1 MLSCT
6 ASPSMRVDRSVRRQE
21 MTAELFAAIK
31 SGDMATVERV
41 LERDRGLVDAR
52 DGDGISPGLA
62 ALNHGRKESATADLR
77 RGPKLTVFEA
87 AAAGDLARVRELV
100 GANPAQAN
108 GVAPD
113 GYSPLG
119 LAAFF
124 KRREVVRY
132 LLGAGADPRPASR
145 DGGFTPLHSAVA
157 TDAGATD
164 IEIVRMLLDKD
175 ADPNALSQSG
185 STPLHT
191 VAFTGDRANLDLLL
205 KHGADR
211 AITNNDGK
219 TAADI
224 ARERGH
230 GEIAERLASRVAR

>member
-52 DGDGISPGLA
+52 DEDGLSPVLA
-62 ALNHGRKESATADLR
+62 ALYHGRNEIATAVLR

-145 DGGFTPLHSAVA
+145 NGGFTPLHSAVA

-164 IEIVRMLLDKD
+164 IEIVRMLLDKGG
-175 ADPNALSQSG
+175 DPNARSQSG

-191 VAFTGDRANLDLLL
+191 AAFTGDRASLELLIA
-205 KHGADR
+205 HRADP
-211 AITNNDGK
+211 AIRNKAGQ
-219 TAADI
+219 TASDI
-224 ARERGH
+224 ATERGH
-230 GEIAERLASRVAR
+230 EEVARILASRR

>member
-1 MLSCT
+1 
-6 ASPSMRVDRSVRRQE
+6 

-52 DGDGISPGLA
+52 DEDGLSPVLA
-62 ALNHGRKESATADLR
+62 ALYHGRNEIATAVLR

-145 DGGFTPLHSAVA
+145 NGGFTPLHSAVA

-164 IEIVRMLLDKD
+164 IEIVRMLLDKGG
-175 ADPNALSQSG
+175 DPNARSQSG
-185 STPLHT
+185 SRSLSPAIARVLSFSSRIVPIPPSGTRL
-191 VAFTGDRANLDLLL
+191 GKLLL
-205 KHGADR
+205 TSRPSAGTRKLPGYSR
-211 AITNNDGK
+211 P
-219 TAADI
+219 AAK
-224 ARERGH
+224 RT
-230 GEIAERLASRVAR
+230 

>member
-1 MLSCT
+1 
-6 ASPSMRVDRSVRRQE
+6 

-52 DGDGISPGLA
+52 DEDGLSPVLA
-62 ALNHGRKESATADLR
+62 ALYHGRNEIATAVLR
-77 RGPKLTVFEA
+77 RGPRLTVFEA

-113 GYSPLG
+113 GYSALG

-124 KRREVVRY
+124 KRRDVVRY
-132 LLGAGADPRPASR
+132 LLESGADPRPASR
-145 DGGFTPLHSAVA
+145 NGGFTPLHSAVA
-157 TDAGATD
+157 TDAGAAD
-164 IEIVRMLLDKD
+164 VEIVRMLLDKG
-175 ADPNALSQSG
+175 ADPNARSQSG

-191 VAFTGDRANLDLLL
+191 VAFTADRASLDLLL
-205 KHGADR
+205 RHGADR
-211 AITNNDGK
+211 TIKNNDGN
-219 TAADI
+219 TALDI
-224 ARERGH
+224 ATERGSH
-230 GEIAERLASRVAR
+230 EVARDLGVGARDRT